1 MELPPLF
8 PSWLLPACLYVMV
21 GLFATSALGHA
32 VRPKYREIY
41 GRRALPNSIRNTTLS
56 VPIWAFQLANLALL
70 LLPLWWAAGG
80 LAAGFDRLVGSS
92 VSTGAVF
99 GSGLALLYGGFL
111 AHGFLGA
118 GNNRQFSHLADS
130 DRQPPASPKRVAVI
144 GAGMAGLVTAKELQ
158 EEGHEVVVFERGD
171 SWGGVWGQAKERG
184 GRAWS
189 STLTSTGSLNTTLSD
204 LPYPVYFPENPDSP
218 MHFTR
223 QQFYEMLVEY
233 ERKNDVFGTC
243 LRLGTEVTAM
253 RRVDEHWEIES
264 QSVSGSTCEAEL
276 FDAVTVCTGLNHE
289 PWTPDFEGLGSFAG
303 VETHVNDLDL
313 DDLERFAGKRVL
325 VVGAGETASDVVHD
339 LEAVGADN
347 IFVSPRGSTVVLTR
361 NFGSVAPDY
370 NENRIVY
377 SGPMYH
383 RWGLLMA
390 GVAISWT
397 NIIRPS
403 RRRSPRFRHWIMLMR
418 PDKSAKD
425 FPSIMGSIN
434 ATKSDYILLALNR
447 GNAKLVS
454 GVSGIEPS
462 GARLK
467 NGKLLAVDA
476 IIYCTGY
483 RTKNSFL
490 PDGAESTAA
499 ASERDSAHLKATDL
513 YKLTV
518 HPDLPNVAVIGFAR
532 GMIGAI
538 TLSSE
543 MQARWW
549 SLILSGKRQLPEPDQ
564 MRRHVQGLQ
573 RQGRR
578 FSQATRT
585 TMTFA
590 HSLARND
597 IGCEP
602 DMFKLFRED
611 RRLWWQVWNGAICGA
626 HFRLHGAQAK
636 PEVARRQLSMP
647 GTLHAD
653 EYVDAVDVG
662 YNLLPLAMATIPLS
676 ALLRRVL
683 PIASTR
689 SALES
694 YI

>member
-8 PSWLLPACLYVMV
+8 PSWLLPACQYVII
-21 GLFATSALGHA
+21 GLFVTATLGHA
-32 VRPKYREIY
+32 SRPKYREIY
-41 GRRALPNSIRNTTLS
+41 GFRALPNAIRNTTLS
-56 VPIWAFQLANLALL
+56 IPIWAFQLANLALL
-70 LLPLWWAAGG
+70 ILPLWWAATA
-80 LAAGFDRLVGSS
+80 LAALIGRVAGAS
-92 VSTGAVF
+92 VSADALF
-99 GSGLALLYGGFL
+99 GSGLALIYGGFL
-111 AHGFLGA
+111 AHGFLGPGA
-118 GNNRQFSHLADS
+118 NQRFSHLAES
-130 DRQPPASPKRVAVI
+130 DQQPPTTPKRVAVI

-158 EEGHEVVVFERGD
+158 EEGHEVVVFERSD
-171 SWGGVWGQAKERG
+171 DWGGVWGRAKERG

-189 STLTSTGSLNTTLSD
+189 ATLTSTGSLNTTLSD
-204 LPYPVYFPENPDSP
+204 LPYPVYFPENQDSP

-233 ERKNDVFGTC
+233 ERKNDVFSGC
-243 LRLGTEVTAM
+243 LRLHTEVTGM
-253 RRVDEHWEIES
+253 RRVGQHWEIES
-264 QSVSGSTCEAEL
+264 QSPQGATAAGEL

-289 PWTPDFEGLGSFAG
+289 PRTPAFEGLGTFRG
-303 VETHVNDLDL
+303 LETHVNYLDL
-313 DDLERFAGKRVL
+313 DNLEDFADQRVL
-325 VVGAGETASDVVHD
+325 VVGAGETASDIVHD
-339 LEAVGADN
+339 LEGVGAHE
-347 IFVSPRGSTVVLTR
+347 IFISPRGSTVVLAR

-370 NENRIVY
+370 NENRVAY
-377 SGPMYH
+377 SGPMYR

-403 RRRSPRFRHWIMLMR
+403 RSRSPRFRHWFMLMK

-447 GNAKLVS
+447 GSAKLVS
-454 GVSGIEPS
+454 TVERIEAE
-462 GARLK
+462 GARLQ
-467 NGKLLAVDA
+467 NGKMLQVDA

-483 RTKNSFL
+483 GTKNTFL
-490 PDGAESTAA
+490 PDGAELESPSDDTGSTPV
-499 ASERDSAHLKATDL
+499 RATDL

-532 GMIGAI
+532 GMVGAI

-549 SLILSGKRQLPEPDQ
+549 SLVVSGKRELPTPQQ
-564 MRRHVQGLQ
+564 MRRHIQQLQ

-602 DMFKLFRED
+602 DMFKLFGED
-611 RRLWWQVWNGAICGA
+611 KRLWWQVWNGAICGA
-626 HFRLHGAQAK
+626 HFRLHGVQAK
-636 PEVARRQLSMP
+636 PDAARRQLSMP
-647 GTLHAD
+647 GTLHAPN
-653 EYVDAVDVG
+653 YVDAVDVG
-662 YNLLPLAMATIPLS
+662 YNILPLAALAIPLS
-676 ALLRRVL
+676 AVLRRVL
-683 PIASTR
+683 PIPSTR